1 MTLPTFGKKQLSGLI
16 AVLSFGLTS
25 LFAVLMLEL
34 LVPVTFIVGFFILS
48 PLVWLLG
55 DDFPLVESES
65 DEETAEDPLKTLRER
80 YAAGEID
87 HAEFERRLDRLLE
100 TENVDDQSADPSPTG
115 GAGRSEREV
124 EFEESQ

>member
-1 MTLPTFGKKQLSGLI
+1 MSLPAFGKKQLSGLI

-25 LFAVLMLEL
+25 LFAVLMLDL
-34 LVPVTFIVGFFILS
+34 LVPVTFIIGFFILL

-55 DDFPLVESES
+55 DDFPFVESEG
-65 DEETAEDPLKTLRER
+65 EEAAEDPLTTLRER

-100 TENVDDQSADPSPTG
+100 TEEIDDQSVDLSTASKTD
-115 GAGRSEREV
+115 RSERDV
-124 EFEESQ
+124 EFE